1 MKYRGAEELENWRVG
16 ELGELENWRIGE
28 LGKVGGVRGEGG
40 LRERE
45 REMRWVVEVGG
56 VWVGRERGVGGGG
69 RWGGSG
75 VEVGWKKGFFGALR
89 VCGFGD
95 AGIGNRE

>member
-1 MKYRGAEELENWRVG
+1 LESWRIGRIGELG